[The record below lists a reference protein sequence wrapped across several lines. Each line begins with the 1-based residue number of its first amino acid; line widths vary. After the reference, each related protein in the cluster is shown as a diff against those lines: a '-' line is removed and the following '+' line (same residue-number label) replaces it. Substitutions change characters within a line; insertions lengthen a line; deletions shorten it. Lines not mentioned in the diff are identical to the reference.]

1 MVKAIDFAVRTSAGK
16 VVRGAVAG
24 EGGSEFLQVGSGE
37 TVSLNLSQS
46 SVLGYERQGKDLVLK
61 LSDGRQITLSGY
73 FESAAGEDNRLYL
86 SSNGEVTEVF
96 LTDGGDGTMYAN
108 YGPVDTWNKYSN
120 VDDIRF
126 TDDNTLMAADGY
138 SDDTVGM
145 GPFAPALLAG
155 LGGSGLGTAAAVAG
169 GLGVLGSLGG
179 GGGGGGGGG
188 STGPSRVPPA
198 VNEANSSKDITT
210 NTEDKTVAVTGTGE
224 PGETVKVVVGDKTQS
239 TTILPDG
246 TWETEFDGDDFP
258 GDGTFEAVVTV
269 TDKDGGKTVLDGP
282 GFVIDLTPPEVTPT
296 EGFVSTNDVE
306 NLLEY
311 ANGVTVKGEGEV
323 GAKIV
328 VTVEG
333 GSQSTTVGTDGT
345 WSVTFTQAQIAG
357 GEYHE
362 IPVTIVATDPM
373 GNKTTITDKIAVDT
387 VPHPLTFNSVTD
399 DNAINAIESNGEVL
413 VTGVSTPGAMVTVK
427 MGTTTQTVE
436 TNASG
441 TWTARYPS
449 GTFAGN
455 DGDRTFTATTVD
467 AAGNPSSA
475 THTMKVDTTTTV
487 NFAAGNLTADNII
500 NADEANAGVTL
511 TGTAEAGSKSVSV
524 QWNGVTLPVD
534 TLAADGNWSVKFPTS
549 AVQATGTTT
558 ATVTAID
565 AYGNSDT
572 DVRDITVDRSTTV
585 SVNPNQ
591 AGGDNII
598 MSTEADAGVKL
609 TGLAERGAKVEVT
622 FQGTTHT
629 VYASETDGSW
639 NATFSS
645 AEIARGTYDTGANT
659 VVSVKATDKAG
670 NTATANPHILTVD
683 TEVNPFTAGTN
694 SYNSIK
700 SDKVLNNDEAAN
712 GLTVTGTVEA
722 GSSVKL
728 SFGNA
733 GPFEATV
740 TGTTWT
746 YTIPAASIPGGDQ
759 MVKLTVTATDKLGN
773 ISTPY
778 TEMIDID
785 RVVTP
790 FTRSGGMIGDD
801 GVLNAV
807 EVANGLN
814 LNGTGE
820 VGSTVVVSLPTGAT
834 QTIEVGSSGTWTAS
848 FTADQLPRG
857 DGTSM
862 KIDFKATDLA
872 GNTASFSETVTIDT
886 VAPDSPDITT
896 FSKNTAGTDLV
907 GVKLDEAINSDF
919 TFHRVG
925 ANGSHTEIQLDGPTT
940 GSKWADFESSP
951 IPEGD
956 YLVVSHAD
964 DAGNDSSTLFLTNN
978 TGTSTIDLG
987 NAGLR
992 DFDFTTLDLTVAKTS
1007 MTISAEDLIAITGPE
1022 NTLVI
1027 KGGADDSITLQDAQ
1041 KAADQGSAP
1050 AGFTLY
1056 TLGDDGA
1063 SIYLDDDIQPTF

>member
-37 TVSLNLSQS
+37 SVSLNLSQS
-46 SVLGYERQGKDLVLK
+46 SVMGYERQGKDLVLK

-86 SSNGEVTEVF
+86 SSNGDVTEVF

-120 VDDIRF
+120 VDDLRF
-126 TDDNTLMAADGY
+126 TDDNTLMASEGY
-138 SDDTVGM
+138 ADDTVGM
-145 GPFAPALLAG
+145 GPFAPAMLAG
-155 LGGSGLGTAAAVAG
+155 LGGGGLGAAAAVVG
-169 GLGVLGSLGG
+169 GIGVIGGLGG
-179 GGGGGGGGG
+179 GGGGGGG
-188 STGPSRVPPA
+188 TGPTRTPPA
-198 VNEANSSKDITT
+198 VNEPDSSKDITT
-210 NTEDKTVAVTGTGE
+210 NTDDKTVVVSGTGE
-224 PGETVKVVVGDKTQS
+224 PGEAVEVVVGDKTQT
-239 TTILPDG
+239 TTIDEDG
-246 TWETEFDGDDFP
+246 TWETEFVGDNFP
-258 GDGTFEAVVTV
+258 GDGIFEAVVTV
-269 TDKDGGKTVLDGP
+269 TDEDGDDTVLDGP
-282 GFVIDLTPPEVTPT
+282 RFVIDLTPPDVSAT
-296 EGFVSTNDVE
+296 EGVVSTGDVE
-306 NLLEY
+306 NLAEY

-328 VTVEG
+328 VSVEG
-333 GSQSTTVGTDGT
+333 GSHETTVGADGT
-345 WSVTFTQAQIAG
+345 WSVTFTQTQIAG
-357 GEYHE
+357 GDYHE
-362 IPVTIVATDPM
+362 IPVTITATDPM

-399 DNAINAIESNGEVL
+399 DNTINAVESNGEVL
-413 VTGVSTPGAMVTVK
+413 VTGASTPGAMVTVT
-427 MGTTTQTVE
+427 MGSTTQTVE

-441 TWTARYPS
+441 TWTARYPA

-475 THTMKVDTTTTV
+475 THTMKVDTATTV

-511 TGTAEAGSKSVSV
+511 TGTAEAGSKSVTV

-534 TLAADGNWSVKFPTS
+534 TLAADGSWSVKFPTS

-572 DVRDITVDRSTTV
+572 DTRDITVDRSTTV

-591 AGGDNII
+591 AGGDDII
-598 MSTEADAGVKL
+598 MSTEADAGINL
-609 TGLAERGAKVEVT
+609 TGMAERGAKVEVT
-622 FQGTTHT
+622 FQGFTRT
-629 VYASETDGSW
+629 VTASEQDGSW
-639 NATFSS
+639 TANFRSS
-645 AEIARGTYDTGANT
+645 EIDRGTYDSGPDTMVT
-659 VVSVKATDKAG
+659 VKATDKAG
-670 NTATANPHILTVD
+670 NVATTDHKLSVD
-683 TEVNPFTAGTN
+683 TEVSPFTAGTD
-694 SYNSIK
+694 SYNSLK
-700 SDKVLNNDEAAN
+700 SDNVLNNAEAAN

-722 GSSVKL
+722 GSSVMV
-728 SFGNA
+728 SFGNS

-740 TGTTWT
+740 TGTTWS
-746 YTIPAASIPGGDQ
+746 YTIPARLIPEGDQ
-759 MVKLTVTATDKLGN
+759 MVKLSVTATDDLGN
-773 ISTPY
+773 VSAPY
-778 TEMIDID
+778 VEMIDID

-790 FTRSGGMIGDD
+790 FGRSGGLIGDD
-801 GVLNAV
+801 GILNAV
-807 EVANGLN
+807 EVANGLD

-834 QTIEVGSSGTWTAS
+834 QTITVGSTGTWTAS

-886 VAPDSPDITT
+886 VAPDGPDITT

-907 GVKLDEAINSDF
+907 GVKLDEAITSDF

-951 IPEGD
+951 VPEGD

-987 NAGLR
+987 NAAFQ
-992 DFDFTTLDLTVAKTS
+992 DFDFTTLDLTVAKTN

-1022 NTLVI
+1022 NTLMI
-1027 KGGADDSITLQDAQ
+1027 KGGADDSITLQDAVR
-1041 KAADQGSAP
+1041 ATDQGSAP

-1063 SIYLDDDIQPTF
+1063 SVYLDDDIQPTF